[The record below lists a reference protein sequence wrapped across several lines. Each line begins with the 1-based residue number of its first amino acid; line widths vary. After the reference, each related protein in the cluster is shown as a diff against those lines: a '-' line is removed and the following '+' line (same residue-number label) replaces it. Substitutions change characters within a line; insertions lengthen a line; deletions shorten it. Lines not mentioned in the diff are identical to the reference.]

1 MKKYNF
7 FTFCE
12 NLDRIGQETEEKL
25 KKQKIG
31 EIIGGLQRP
40 MQEVLQAV
48 ILEQE
53 KQVEKLITALGWRQK
68 IQKQK
73 EQEKSLKK

>member
-12 NLDRIGQETEEKL
+12 NLDKIGKDAEEKE
-25 KKQKIG
+25 KKQKLG
-31 EIIGGLQRP
+31 EIVSALQRP
-40 MQEVLQAV
+40 MQDVLQSV

-53 KQVEKLITALGWRQK
+53 KQVNKL
-68 IQKQK
+68 
-73 EQEKSLKK
+73 LKYIHGKRDIKDLR

>member
-12 NLDRIGQETEEKL
+12 NLDKIGKDAEEKE
-25 KKQKIG
+25 KKQKLG
-31 EIIGGLQRP
+31 EVVSALQRP

-68 IQKQK
+68 LNQKQQ
-73 EQEKSLKK
+73 EQRSLRK

>member
-12 NLDRIGQETEEKL
+12 NLDKIGKDAEEKE
-25 KKQKIG
+25 KKQKLG
-31 EIIGGLQRP
+31 EIVSALQRP
-40 MQEVLQAV
+40 MQEVLQSV

-53 KQVEKLITALGWRQK
+53 KQVEKLITSLGWRQK
-68 IQKQK
+68 LNQKK
-73 EQEKSLKK
+73 

>member
-12 NLDRIGQETEEKL
+12 NLDKIGKDAEEKE
-25 KKQKIG
+25 KKQKLG
-31 EIIGGLQRP
+31 EVVSALQRP
-40 MQEVLQAV
+40 MQDVLQSV

-53 KQVEKLITALGWRQK
+53 KQVNKLLKYLQWQK
-68 IQKQK
+68 
-73 EQEKSLKK
+73 KK

>member
-12 NLDRIGQETEEKL
+12 NLDKIGKEAEDRE
-25 KKQKIG
+25 KKQ
-31 EIIGGLQRP
+31 IIGGIVSGLQRP

-53 KQVEKLITALGWRQK
+53 KQVNKLLKYLQWQK
-68 IQKQK
+68 
-73 EQEKSLKK
+73 KK